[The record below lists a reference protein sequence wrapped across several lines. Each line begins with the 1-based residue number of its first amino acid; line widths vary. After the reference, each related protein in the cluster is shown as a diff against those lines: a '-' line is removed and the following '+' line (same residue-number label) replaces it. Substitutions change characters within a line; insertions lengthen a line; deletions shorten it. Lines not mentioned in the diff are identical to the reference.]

1 MRLDRLLAALA
12 ATFVL
17 CLAAAA
23 IAAQPVI
30 VEEVMPESN
39 SPAFEGDGAMSTD
52 VGAYGDGGAYGAAAP
67 QRFIPRAPLP
77 TLNYNYWYPG
87 QATGYMPARMYLC
100 PRPVPPRVGYTYI
113 PYQALS
119 PHEFLW
125 RHTRGYVRYHEDG
138 SFTTTRVT
146 WR

>member
-1 MRLDRLLAALA
+1 MRLHRLLAALA

-23 IAAQPVI
+23 LAAQPVI
-30 VEEVMPESN
+30 VEEVAPESEM
-39 SPAFEGDGAMSTD
+39 PVGEDGGVMATD
-52 VGAYGDGGAYGAAAP
+52 AGAYPDAAGYPEAAP
-67 QRFIPRAPLP
+67 QRFIPRAPMP

-87 QATGYMPARMYLC
+87 QASGYMPARMYLA

-113 PYQALS
+113 TYQGLN

-125 RHTRGYVRYHEDG
+125 RHSRGYVRYHEDG
-138 SFTTTRVT
+138 SFTTTRIT

>member
-1 MRLDRLLAALA
+1 MRLRRLLAALA
-12 ATFVL
+12 ATFIV

-30 VEEVMPESN
+30 VEEIAPESEVVDDG
-39 SPAFEGDGAMSTD
+39 STVIEDGLPAGPEG
-52 VGAYGDGGAYGAAAP
+52 YPPAAP

-87 QATGYMPARMYLC
+87 QPTGYMPARMYLC

-113 PYQALS
+113 TYQALS

-125 RHTRGYVRYHEDG
+125 RHARGYVRYHEDG